1 MSKRNS
7 SERDQPSPEMLL
19 PDTLRI
25 DTPIRGAARPM
36 RGPSWAGFTLI
47 ELMIVITILL
57 TLLSIAVPMYRNSI
71 VSAREAVLRDHL
83 FTMRSLIDQYTL
95 DKEEA
100 PQALEDLVTGG
111 YLREIPVDP
120 VTRANDTWV
129 TVYEDDVLMNPA
141 QTVPGIVD
149 LHSGSNQTALDGSS
163 YSSW

>member
-1 MSKRNS
+1 
-7 SERDQPSPEMLL
+7 MLL
-19 PDTLRI
+19 PDTLLI
-25 DTPIRGAARPM
+25 DTPIRGAERPG
-36 RGPSWAGFTLI
+36 RCPPWAGFTLI

-71 VSAREAVLRDHL
+71 ISAREAVLHDHL

-111 YLREIPVDP
+111 YLRDIPVDP
-120 VTRANDTWV
+120 FTRANDTWV

-141 QTVPGIVD
+141 QTAPGIMD
-149 LHSGSNQTALDGSS
+149 IHSGSNQAALDGSS

>member
-7 SERDQPSPEMLL
+7 SERDQPAPEMLL
-19 PDTLRI
+19 PDTLLI
-25 DTPIRGAARPM
+25 DTPIQGAERS
-36 RGPSWAGFTLI
+36 RRCPSWAGFTLI

-100 PQALEDLVTGG
+100 PQALEDLVTSG
-111 YLREIPVDP
+111 YLRDVPMDP
-120 VTRANDTWV
+120 FTRANDTWV
-129 TVYEDDVLMNPA
+129 TEYEENVLMNPA

-149 LHSGSNQTALDGSS
+149 LHSGSNQTALDGSN